1 MMKPCR
7 RIQAISLTLAGMLS
21 LPARVK
27 VIPVCILA
35 LLMVLMGLHLE
46 AQPRDAE
53 LRFHVGTGAF
63 YDSSKQLS
71 AGSSYRHYFGERGW
85 AIEPEYSLMTEKSH
99 QDHMLVLNVVKDLTL
114 PSKKAVLYTIMGAGV
129 YFHRKGT
136 PYAVE
141 RSWTAMNFG
150 WGMGLK
156 VWAGDRFFISPQ
168 FRIGEPFMKLSINFG
183 FARRR

>member
-1 MMKPCR
+1 MMKPC
-7 RIQAISLTLAGMLS
+7 RIQAISLILEGMLS
-21 LPARVK
+21 LPVRAK
-27 VIPVCILA
+27 VIPVYIIA
-35 LLMVLMGLHLE
+35 LLIVLMGLRLE
-46 AQPRDAE
+46 AQPRYAE

-85 AIEPEYSLMTEKSH
+85 AIEPEYSLMTERGH
-99 QDHMLVLNVVKDLTL
+99 QDHMLVLNAVKDLTL
-114 PSKKAVLYTIMGAGV
+114 PSRKAVLYMIMGAGV
-129 YFHRKGT
+129 YFHRT

-141 RSWTAMNFG
+141 RFGTAMNLG

-156 VWAGDRFFISPQ
+156 VWAGDRFFIAPQ
-168 FRIGEPFMKLSINFG
+168 FRIGEPLKLSINFG

>member
-1 MMKPCR
+1 MKPC
-7 RIQAISLTLAGMLS
+7 RIQAISLILEGMLS
-21 LPARVK
+21 LPVRAK
-27 VIPVCILA
+27 VIPVYIIA
-35 LLMVLMGLHLE
+35 LLMVLMGLRLE
-46 AQPRDAE
+46 AQPRYAE

-85 AIEPEYSLMTEKSH
+85 AIEPEYSLMTERGH
-99 QDHMLVLNVVKDLTL
+99 QDHMLVLNAVKDLTL
-114 PSKKAVLYTIMGAGV
+114 PSRKAVLYMIMGAGV
-129 YFHRKGT
+129 YFHRKDT

-141 RSWTAMNFG
+141 RSGTAMNLG

-156 VWAGDRFFISPQ
+156 VWAGERFFIAPQ
-168 FRIGEPFMKLSINFG
+168 FRMGEPFKLSINFG